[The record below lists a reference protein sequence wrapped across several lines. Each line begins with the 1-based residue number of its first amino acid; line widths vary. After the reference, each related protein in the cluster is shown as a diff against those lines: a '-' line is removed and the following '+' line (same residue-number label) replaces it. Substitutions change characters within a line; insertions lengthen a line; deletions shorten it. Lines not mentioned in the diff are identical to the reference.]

1 MLARFRSPMA
11 RFVDAS
17 LQHTHSG
24 VQIYIMGLDPSEVPM
39 LVIDELDRQY
49 RHPGRQMGDFTTTS
63 IDQWVQEY
71 MKVEMKAA

>member
-1 MLARFRSPMA
+1 MA
-11 RFVDAS
+11 RCVDAS

-63 IDQWVQEY
+63 IDQWVQKY
-71 MKVEMKAA
+71 MKVGMKAA